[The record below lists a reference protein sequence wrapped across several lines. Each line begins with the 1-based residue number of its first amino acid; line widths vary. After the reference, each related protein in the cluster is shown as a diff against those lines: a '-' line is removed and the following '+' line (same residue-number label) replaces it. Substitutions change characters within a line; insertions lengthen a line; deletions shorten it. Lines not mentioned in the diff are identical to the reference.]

1 MASSLRVL
9 ALVPSATIGAQLP
22 TAAGAHWSC
31 LRWPGRL
38 CPGVSLQLGLS
49 PLLGLGLGLELGLGQ
64 ALVRGLVRGLGRGL
78 LAE

>member
-9 ALVPSATIGAQLP
+9 ALVPSATIGAQSP

-49 PLLGLGLGLELGLGQ
+49 PLLGLGLGLGQ

-78 LAE
+78 LVE

>member
-9 ALVPSATIGAQLP
+9 ALVPSATIGAQSP

-49 PLLGLGLGLELGLGQ
+49 PLLGLGLELGLGQ